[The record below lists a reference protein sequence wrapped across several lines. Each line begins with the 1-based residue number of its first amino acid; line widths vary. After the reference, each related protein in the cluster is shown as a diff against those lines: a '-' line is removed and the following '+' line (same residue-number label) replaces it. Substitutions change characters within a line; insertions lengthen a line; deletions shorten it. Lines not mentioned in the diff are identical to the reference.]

1 MILYHITKRKHIMS
15 ILRYG
20 LKPAFRR
27 GINCSDIKCDMVFLT
42 NDVDYIA
49 REQCGYKWI
58 KKHDSVVLHVDVTDL
73 YIVPQKYSDGMTY
86 TLSNIE
92 FVTDNISPERI
103 VKVEEIKKSV
113 LKVV

>member
-1 MILYHITKRKHIMS
+1 MS

-20 LKPAFRR
+20 LKPAYRK
-27 GINCSDIKCDMVFLT
+27 GINCLHTKCKSVFLT
-42 NDVDYIA
+42 NDIDYIIHY
-49 REQCGYKWI
+49 QCGDKWV
-58 KKHDSVVLHVDVTDL
+58 KKHDCVVLHVDTTGLD
-73 YIVPQKYSDGMTY
+73 INPHKYSDGMTY